1 MNIIPLGDHC
11 APAMILKDLGY
22 RNSSYPFDWFC
33 YNSNNPSDSVI
44 EFNIDLLL
52 ELLDNNNINEIVHK
66 LLGNKIDSKNKINN
80 NLLIPHEEGT
90 IEETNNKYIRRFTKL
105 YKNIINENCNLF
117 IIVLRCHEINYSKL
131 VNLSNAI
138 TKYNIN
144 NKILLITGIDN
155 TKEINMLNLPN
166 LHYKFIYY
174 NKVKAWDEDYTS
186 FRPKIKEFLNEYL
199 KKYLNNF

>member
-90 IEETNNKYIRRFTKL
+90 IEETNNKYI
-105 YKNIINENCNLF
+105 
-117 IIVLRCHEINYSKL
+117 
-131 VNLSNAI
+131 
-138 TKYNIN
+138 
-144 NKILLITGIDN
+144 
-155 TKEINMLNLPN
+155 
-166 LHYKFIYY
+166 
-174 NKVKAWDEDYTS
+174 
-186 FRPKIKEFLNEYL
+186 
-199 KKYLNNF
+199 